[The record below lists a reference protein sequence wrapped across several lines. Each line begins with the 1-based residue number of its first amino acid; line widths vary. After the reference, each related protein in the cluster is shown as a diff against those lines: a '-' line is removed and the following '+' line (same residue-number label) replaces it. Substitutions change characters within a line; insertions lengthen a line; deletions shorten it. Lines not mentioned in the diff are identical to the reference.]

1 MNKAIVC
8 KLIAALLL
16 LAVPAGKLCAAEI
29 DAADLYRQGR
39 ELYLAE
45 EYYDAADKFEKCYM
59 FAANA
64 TVRGNALLAQ
74 IGAYRMCKLYYRE
87 FEAIEKLLE
96 RHMEFADYKTLVDR
110 EYEIAG
116 LYHDG
121 HRDPAFWALRFI
133 PWLTDEDRTEAVL
146 TKALK
151 RAPFAPQ
158 APQARLKLAYY
169 YEMNGMTEKSLTVLR
184 ELLKNHPEA
193 PECRFAMLALA
204 NGLFELARHGGDGD
218 GRRISESLEIFN
230 KFLKKYPKAPETDF
244 VNRKVAASRDIQAK
258 HLAEMAEFYRKRGRS
273 ETART
278 YLSRLMQQFPDSQQ
292 APEAEKELV
301 ELDRTYLPGE
311 FPARSTPRLP
321 DVRTYAIPEGAEREL
336 ISPYKESNDFLL
348 PVPDLS
354 DKPDVKG
361 KNNK

>member
-1 MNKAIVC
+1 MRHLFNIIFVVLTTVYCLSAAADDAAAAARYDNGHKLYVDGDYREAAKAFVDSH
-8 KLIAALLL
+8 L
-16 LAVPAGKLCAAEI
+16 LADSPVI
-29 DAADLYRQGR
+29 R
-39 ELYLAE
+39 
-45 EYYDAADKFEKCYM
+45 
-59 FAANA
+59 ANS
-64 TVRGNALLAQ
+64 LIAQ